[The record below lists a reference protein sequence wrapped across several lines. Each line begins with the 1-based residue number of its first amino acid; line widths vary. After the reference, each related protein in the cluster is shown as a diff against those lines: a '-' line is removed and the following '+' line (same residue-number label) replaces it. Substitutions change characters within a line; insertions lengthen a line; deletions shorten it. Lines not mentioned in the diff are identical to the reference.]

1 MNTNSKLFDSIR
13 INKGKKKK
21 PQTAASRQANAVT
34 CQWEDCNNPA
44 THKAPL
50 GRDREGQYINLC
62 IDHVREYNKSYN
74 YFSGLGDDDIKKF
87 QKDAL
92 TGHRPTWAMGVNKDG
107 KKNPYSEGD
116 PRAAIADRIISRSMR
131 RTGQLSGAGAPARKL
146 RPLEKKAFED
156 LGIPQSASPD
166 DIKKHYKALVK
177 RHHPDTNGGDRSAEE
192 RLTQIIKS
200 YKILKQGG
208 FCT

>member
-1 MNTNSKLFDSIR
+1 MNTNSKYFDSIR
-13 INKGKKKK
+13 INKGRKKK
-21 PQTAASRQANAVT
+21 PATARGSDTT
-34 CQWEDCNNPA
+34 CQWPGCDKPG
-44 THKAPL
+44 THRAPL

-74 YFSGLGDDDIKKF
+74 YFSGLGDDEIAKI

-92 TGHRPTWAMGVNKDG
+92 TGHRPTWTMGVNKDG
-107 KKNPYSEGD
+107 NKSPYSDGD

-131 RTGQLSGAGAPARKL
+131 RTGQLSGAGATARKL

-156 LGIPQSASPD
+156 LGMPHSASPD
-166 DIKKHYKALVK
+166 ELKTRYKALVK
-177 RHHPDTNGGDRSAEE
+177 RHHPDMNGGDRSAEE
-192 RLTQIIKS
+192 RLRQIIQS

-208 FCT
+208 FCS

>member
-1 MNTNSKLFDSIR
+1 MNTNSKYFDSIR
-13 INKGKKKK
+13 ITKGKKKK
-21 PQTAASRQANAVT
+21 PQASARQTTSEV
-34 CQWEDCNNPA
+34 CQWDGCEKPG

-50 GRDREGQYINLC
+50 GRDMEGKYLSFC
-62 IDHVREYNKSYN
+62 IDHVREYNKGYN

-92 TGHRPTWAMGVNKDG
+92 TGHRPTWTMGVNKDG

-116 PRAAIADRIISRSMR
+116 PRAAIADRVIQRSMR
-131 RTGQLSGAGAPARKL
+131 RTGQLHGSGAPARKL
-146 RPLEKKAFED
+146 KALEKKAFDD
-156 LGIPQSASPD
+156 LGIPHSATPD

-177 RHHPDTNGGDRSAEE
+177 RHHPDMNGGDRSAEV
-192 RLTQIIKS
+192 RLAQIIKS

-208 FCT
+208 FCA